1 MKEFLTDYEQRIFLS
16 AMKSERKICHEVDSK
31 YPGDIVL
38 VKIVDE
44 IERKVKKEMFR

>member
-1 MKEFLTDYEQRIFLS
+1 MKEFLTDPEQRIFLS
-16 AMKSERKICHEVDSK
+16 AMENERKICRDVDYR
-31 YPGDIVL
+31 YPGNISL